1 MPSNERPAPSRS
13 GTGQTNESVWG
24 DAETLTETQSDAI
37 PTWEQHRENWK
48 EAETWLERQQRE
60 GGDR

>member
-1 MPSNERPAPSRS
+1 MSQREKPAPARA
-13 GTGQTNESVWG
+13 GFQSVSD

-37 PTWEQHRENWK
+37 PTWGQHRENWK

-60 GGDR
+60 GGDL